1 MTHDEYVSL
10 NDNSA
15 MNTYGRFNIVME
27 SGNGAVA
34 KDVDG
39 KEYID
44 FGSGIGVNSLGY
56 ADSGWVDAVTK
67 QAAAIQHTSNLYYN
81 TATAELYDKLVKATN
96 MSRAFLANSGAE
108 ANECCIKLARKYSFD
123 KYGSGR
129 NEILTLKNSFHG
141 RTMQTLTATGQDV
154 LHPDCFAPYVG
165 GYSYCDADFESLK
178 VGITDKTCAIMLEM
192 IQGEGGVIPLDKEF
206 VEKACKYAQER
217 DILIIIDE
225 VQTGIGRTGKLLCIE
240 NYGIKPDIISL
251 AKGLG
256 GGLPIGACLCSDK
269 LKDVMIPGSHGSTF
283 GGNPVVCKG
292 ASYILDTVNTPGF
305 LSDVVKKG
313 EFIRDYLKGSRNI
326 LSLRGIGMMV
336 GIEVDGKIG
345 ADIAKHCIEKGL
357 IVLTAKKLVRLLPPL
372 NITQDELEKGLAI
385 LKSVIE
391 E

>member
-1 MTHDEYVSL
+1 MTHDEYMAL

-27 SGNGAVA
+27 SGKGATA
-34 KDVDG
+34 KDVNG
-39 KEYID
+39 REYID

-56 ADSGWVDAVTK
+56 ADSGWVEAITK

-81 TATAELYDKLVKATN
+81 TATAEFYGKLVKATK

-108 ANECCIKLARKYSFD
+108 ANECSIKLARKYSFD

-154 LHPDCFAPYVG
+154 LHPECFAPYVD
-165 GYSYCDADFESLK
+165 GYRYCNADFESLK
-178 VGITDKTCAIMLEM
+178 ENITDKTCAVMLEM

-206 VEKACKYAQER
+206 VKNTCNYAHEH
-217 DILIIIDE
+217 DILVIVDE
-225 VQTGIGRTGKLLCIE
+225 VQTGIGRTGKLLCFE
-240 NYGIKPDIISL
+240 NYEIMPDIVSL

-256 GGLPIGACLCSDK
+256 GGLPIGACLCTDK
-269 LKDVMIPGSHGSTF
+269 LKDVMTVGSHGSTF

-292 ASYILDTVNTPGF
+292 ASYILDTVNTPDF
-305 LSDVVKKG
+305 LNDVIKKG
-313 EFIRDYLKGSRNI
+313 DFIRNYLKESRNI

-336 GIEVDGKIG
+336 GIEVQGKTG
-345 ADIAKHCIEKGL
+345 ADIAKRCIEKGL
-357 IVLTAKKLVRLLPPL
+357 IVLTAKNLVRLLPPL
-372 NITQDELEKGLAI
+372 NISQNELVKGLEI